1 MKAERQRVVK
11 QFDEKT
17 EEADMKTT
25 KSSPVA
31 RKRRAEEEAE
41 STKLK
46 AEWDKVNKPTM
57 DQTPCF

>member
-25 KSSPVA
+25 KSSPA
-31 RKRRAEEEAE
+31 AHASGAQKRRR
-41 STKLK
+41 
-46 AEWDKVNKPTM
+46 NRPN
-57 DQTPCF
+57 

>member
-25 KSSPVA
+25 KSSPA
-31 RKRRAEEEAE
+31 AEEEAE

>member
-41 STKLK
+41 